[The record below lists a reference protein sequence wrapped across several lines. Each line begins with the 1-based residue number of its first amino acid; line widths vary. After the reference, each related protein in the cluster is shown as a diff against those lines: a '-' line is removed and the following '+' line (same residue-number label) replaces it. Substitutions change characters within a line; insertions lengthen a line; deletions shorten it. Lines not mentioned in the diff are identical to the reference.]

1 MKVNVELCIV
11 YDDVSKEAANGLFNK
26 LYNRHNCMTWTKKEF
41 YDNRTTSFKTMSNDQ
56 KIMYLSEELIQ
67 ENLPKDM
74 WELHLPITEYTSLVS
89 IGNQYGIILDKVEIE
104 KVPFLSWS
112 EWWKY
117 LISLVTTGILSIATA
132 WYLWKNRK
140 KNAVVMKKK
149 KLYLD
154 AISHLVKGDN
164 IKKLFPEQ

>member
-11 YDDVSKEAANGLFNK
+11 HDDVSKEAANGLCNI

-41 YDNRTTSFKTMSNDQ
+41 YDNRITSFKTMSNNQ
-56 KIMYLSEELIQ
+56 KILYLSEELIQ
-67 ENLPKDM
+67 ENLPKNM
-74 WELHLPITEYTSLVS
+74 WEQHLPITESTSLVC

-117 LISLVTTGILSIATA
+117 LISLVSTGILSIAA
-132 WYLWKNRK
+132 ASYLWKNRK
-140 KNAVVMKKK
+140 KDAVAMKKK

-154 AISHLVKGDN
+154 AVSHLVEKNN
-164 IKKLFPEQ
+164 IKILFPEQ